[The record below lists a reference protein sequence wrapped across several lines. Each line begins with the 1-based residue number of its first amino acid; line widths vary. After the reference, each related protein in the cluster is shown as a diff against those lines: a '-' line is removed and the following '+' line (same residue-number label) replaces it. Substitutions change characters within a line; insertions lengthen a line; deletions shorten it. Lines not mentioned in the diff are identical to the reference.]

1 MSFDLVTLVRLFLTL
16 VALALTVMALLAW
29 RRRRLAPEAPTLAL
43 LILSAAIY
51 SFGYAGEVAQTTLSG
66 TLFWLHVEYLGIPWI
81 PALWLLGARKQHRLG
96 SRDSLLFAIPLLA
109 FVAQQTTPLQHLYD
123 HSMRLVARGPFW
135 VMTVVRSPIA
145 WLFIAYLNF
154 ALLYGAWLYVFGAPT
169 SARRRVRWLMAAS
182 SLVPLAGYLVFLL
195 GRSPWGLDLAPLL
208 LSVSVVLAYIAVFRY
223 GCIDL
228 IPMAHSLVFQSIR
241 DPVLV
246 ADLQHRLVDFNPAAR
261 QLLPCLATAIPGDN
275 LEEALDEVPALA
287 KVLAGMDSIQT
298 LDLDTGG
305 EQQHFNLRI
314 FPLISDQE
322 RSGTA
327 VILADNTAQV
337 RLVHELRQTAE
348 TDALTGVANRRRFLA
363 AFSRECARASR
374 HREPLS
380 VALVD
385 MDGFKSINDRMGHL
399 AGDRVLRAVA
409 DRILQSLRASDL
421 LSRYGGDEFAIL
433 LPRTN
438 LKGAIEVAERVRKS
452 VAASPL
458 EIDNQSISFS
468 ISIGVAAHTAAQKT
482 DWEQLLNHAD
492 MALYDAKAQG
502 RNRVAA
508 WRKSTSSLK

>member
-1 MSFDLVTLVRLFLTL
+1 MSFDLVTLVRLFLIL
-16 VALALTVMALLAW
+16 VALALAVMALLAW
-29 RRRRLAPEAPTLAL
+29 QRRRMAPEAPTLAL

-51 SFGYAGEVAQTTLSG
+51 SFGYAGEVAQTTLTG
-66 TLFWLHVEYLGIPWI
+66 ALFWTHVEYLGIPWI
-81 PALWLLGARKQHRLG
+81 PALWLLGARKQHGLG

-109 FVAQQTTPLQHLYD
+109 FVAQQTTPLQRLFD
-123 HSMRLVARGPFW
+123 RSIRLVPRGPFW
-135 VMTVVRSPIA
+135 VMTVVRGPIA
-145 WLFIAYLNF
+145 WLFIAYLNL
-154 ALLYGAWLYVFGAPT
+154 ALLCGAWLYAFGSPT
-169 SARRRVRWLMAAS
+169 STRRRVSWLMAAS
-182 SLVPLAGYLVFLL
+182 SLVPLGGYLVFLF

-208 LSVSVVLAYIAVFRY
+208 LSISVVLAYIAVFRY

-246 ADLQHRLVDFNPAAR
+246 ADLQHHLVDFNPAAR
-261 QLLPCLATAIPGDN
+261 QLLPCLATARPGDG

-287 KVLAGMDSIQT
+287 KVLAGTDTIQT
-298 LDLDTGG
+298 LDLDTDGK
-305 EQQHFNLRI
+305 QQHFNLQI
-314 FPLISDQE
+314 FPLISDKE

-337 RLVHELRQTAE
+337 RLVHELRQSAE
-348 TDALTGVANRRRFLA
+348 TDSLTGVANRRRFLA
-363 AFSRECARASR
+363 AFDRECARASR

-385 MDGFKSINDRMGHL
+385 LDDFKSINDRMGHL
-399 AGDRVLRAVA
+399 AGDEVLRTVA
-409 DRILQSLRASDL
+409 NRILQSLRASDL

-433 LPRTN
+433 LPRTK

-452 VAASPL
+452 IAATPL
-458 EIDNQSISFS
+458 EVDNQRIPFS
-468 ISIGVAAHTAAQKT
+468 ISIGVATHPAAQKA
-482 DWEQLLNHAD
+482 DREQLLNRAD

-508 WRKSTSSLK
+508 WRKSAFSRR